1 MKDKLLIWILS
12 LFIGLFLT
20 LIFIIYNNYFIKTK
34 KNFEQFADSD
44 TTNSPL
50 LISEEEWSGL
60 EERQRYNKIL
70 ENIKSFTIR
79 GLFINMGVP
88 VKF

>member
-44 TTNSPL
+44 TTN
-50 LISEEEWSGL
+50 
-60 EERQRYNKIL
+60 
-70 ENIKSFTIR
+70 
-79 GLFINMGVP
+79 
-88 VKF
+88 